1 VHRRYF
7 AVAILN
13 EYHRKVENDPLSI
26 NMINSKRGFT
36 LIEILIVVAIIAILA
51 SVVLVGLGPTQ
62 QAGRDARRLSDL
74 HEVQNGLELYYN
86 KNGAYPIPNPAT
98 WAQLS
103 TALNGA
109 GVGVNSVPNDP
120 SSGKNYIYAW
130 NTGAT
135 TYELA
140 ASMES
145 GNGSEWTNY
154 TAPANFTQA
163 GITGGATLTCT
174 QAALQYCVA
183 L

>member
-1 VHRRYF
+1 M
-7 AVAILN
+7 IKN
-13 EYHRKVENDPLSI
+13 ERK
-26 NMINSKRGFT
+26 GFT

-98 WAQLS
+98 WATFQTTL
-103 TALNGA
+103 TGA
-109 GVGVNSVPNDP
+109 GIGVNSVPNDP

-135 TYELA
+135 TYELGA
-140 ASMES
+140 NMES
-145 GNGSEWTNY
+145 ANGSEWTNY
-154 TAPANFTQA
+154 APPTNFTAA
-163 GITGGATLTCT
+163 GITDGATLTCT
-174 QAALQYCVA
+174 QTAQQFCVS